1 MQSVATVDEL
11 NDASRHKISE
21 KMHRWDQSLPRRRKD
36 TAKRIEIALQQ
47 KGTVGIFND
56 MEEEELNGHSPII
69 NSGETSINNEY
80 TVQSF
85 FFFAC
90 IYFEDILR

>member
-1 MQSVATVDEL
+1 
-11 NDASRHKISE
+11 
-21 KMHRWDQSLPRRRKD
+21 MHRWEQSLPRRRKD
-36 TAKRIEIALQQ
+36 TTKRIEIALQQ
-47 KGTVGIFND
+47 KGTVGIFNGI
-56 MEEEELNGHSPII
+56 EEEELNGHSLSI